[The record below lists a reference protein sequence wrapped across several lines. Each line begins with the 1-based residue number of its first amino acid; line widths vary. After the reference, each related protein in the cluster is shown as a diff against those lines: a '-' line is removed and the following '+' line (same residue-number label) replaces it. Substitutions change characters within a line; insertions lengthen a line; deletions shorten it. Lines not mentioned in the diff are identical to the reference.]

1 MNTKVPYIPVG
12 YHSVTPFLVVHDG
25 ARAIEFY
32 QQAFG
37 AREIMRMARPDGKI
51 GHAEIQIGN
60 SHVMLGDECPQQQT
74 RSPVS
79 LGGTPAGICL
89 YVEDC
94 DAMFA
99 KAVALGAKVVHP
111 LQDQFYG
118 DRSGTLTD
126 PFGHL
131 WTVATHKEDVSP
143 EEMHK
148 RAAAMFGSK

>member
-1 MNTKVPYIPVG
+1 MSTKIAPIPDG
-12 YHSVTPFLVVHDG
+12 YHSVTPYLVVHDG
-25 ARAIEFY
+25 ARALEFY

-37 AREIMRMARPDGKI
+37 AREIMRMAGPDGKI
-51 GHAEIQIGN
+51 GHAVIQIGD
-60 SHVMLGDECPQQQT
+60 SRIMLGDECPQRNT

-79 LGGTPAGICL
+79 FGGTPAGICL

-94 DAMFA
+94 DAVVA
-99 KAVALGAKVVHP
+99 RSVALGAEMVFP

-131 WTVATHKEDVSP
+131 WTVATHKEDVSM
-143 EEMHK
+143 EEMRK
-148 RAAAMFGSK
+148 RMAAMCGSK